1 MMTEERFHEDESR
14 GHARMD
20 YAEARKKSHEMQQR
34 IEWLLELQEHPEQLT
49 DEQFLDEPSGKAER
63 QQILADDE
71 MRQLV
76 KQLGFAKRAF
86 KHDALKNDIP
96 DVDAEWEKFAVSHA
110 DELTNAARAE
120 GKLACTMP
128 CKEEEDE
135 SQLDALDEDEHKSR
149 FVIRLATHKI
159 LGRAKRQSR
168 AAASFIG
175 VLLASGIAFA
185 AIQVVRNINT
195 PKPQLPTTEQTTIE
209 PVTSLSADTVKADTI
224 PIEPYIFDN
233 VPLDSMLTAIAAAYG
248 VGVEFENDAARG
260 LRFHFVW
267 KREDSLDRVVEK
279 LNTFEAV
286 NIGMEGKTLVVR

>member
-20 YAEARKKSHEMQQR
+20 YDEARKKSHEMQQR

-49 DEQFLDEPSGKAER
+49 DEQL

-76 KQLGFAKRAF
+76 QQLGFAKRAF
-86 KHDALKNDIP
+86 KHDALKNDTP
-96 DVDAEWEKFAVSHA
+96 DVEGEWEKFAASHSE
-110 DELTNAARAE
+110 ELE
-120 GKLACTMP
+120 I
-128 CKEEEDE
+128 
-135 SQLDALDEDEHKSR
+135 LDEGEYKP
-149 FVIRLATHKI
+149 RLRAYLAPRKI
-159 LGRAKRQSR
+159 
-168 AAASFIG
+168 AASFIG

-185 AIQVVRNINT
+185 AIQVVRNIST
-195 PKPQLPTTEQTTIE
+195 PKPQQPTTEQTTDIN
-209 PVTSLSADTVKADTI
+209 PVAPLPADTVQTDTI
-224 PIEPYIFDN
+224 PVEPYIFNN
-233 VPLDSMLTAIAAAYG
+233 VPLDSMLTAIAAAHR
-248 VGVEFENDAARG
+248 VQVEFENEAARQ

-286 NIGMEGKTLVVR
+286 NIGMEDKTLVVR

>member
-34 IEWLLELQEHPEQLT
+34 IEWLLELQENPEQLT
-49 DEQFLDEPSGKAER
+49 DEQL

-76 KQLGFAKRAF
+76 KQLGFAKRAL
-86 KHDALKNDIP
+86 KHDALKNDTP
-96 DVDAEWEKFAVSHA
+96 DVDAEWEKFAASHSE
-110 DELTNAARAE
+110 ELTNAARAE

-135 SQLDALDEDEHKSR
+135 SQLEILDEGEYKP
-149 FVIRLATHKI
+149 RLRAYLAPRKI
-159 LGRAKRQSR
+159 
-168 AAASFIG
+168 AASFIG

-185 AIQVVRNINT
+185 AIQVVRNIST
-195 PKPQLPTTEQTTIE
+195 PKLQQPTTEQTTDID
-209 PVTSLSADTVKADTI
+209 PVTSLPADTVKADTI
-224 PIEPYIFDN
+224 SVEPYIFNN
-233 VPLDSMLTAIAAAYG
+233 VPLDSMLTAIATAHG
-248 VGVEFENDAARG
+248 IGVEFENEAARH

-267 KREDSLDRVVEK
+267 KREDSLSRVVEK

-286 NIGMEGKTLVVR
+286 NIGIEDKTLVVR

>member
-14 GHARMD
+14 DHARMD

-49 DEQFLDEPSGKAER
+49 DEQL
-63 QQILADDE
+63 QQILADGE

-76 KQLGFAKRAF
+76 KQLGFAKRAL
-86 KHDALKNDIP
+86 KHDALKNDTP
-96 DVDAEWEKFAVSHA
+96 DVDAEWEKFAASHSE
-110 DELTNAARAE
+110 ELTNAARAE

-135 SQLDALDEDEHKSR
+135 SQLEILDEGEYKP
-149 FVIRLATHKI
+149 RLRAYLAPRKI
-159 LGRAKRQSR
+159 
-168 AAASFIG
+168 AASFIG

-185 AIQVVRNINT
+185 AIQVVRNIST
-195 PKPQLPTTEQTTIE
+195 PKPQQPTTEQTTDID
-209 PVTSLSADTVKADTI
+209 PVTSLPADTVKADTI
-224 PIEPYIFDN
+224 SVEPYIFNN
-233 VPLDSMLTAIAAAYG
+233 VPLDSMLTAIATAHG
-248 VGVEFENDAARG
+248 VGVEFENEAARH

-267 KREDSLDRVVEK
+267 KREDSLSRVVEK

-286 NIGMEGKTLVVR
+286 NIGIEDKTLVVR